1 MNDTAFKTALAELN
15 ILMSYES
22 FQLLWHVVDHDLS
35 GELSWEEIS
44 AYIFPAI
51 DADLVRASYPCTAYI
66 HTNMYII

>member
-51 DADLVRASYPCTAYI
+51 DGDLVRAPHPYTTFIYYAYI
-66 HTNMYII
+66 